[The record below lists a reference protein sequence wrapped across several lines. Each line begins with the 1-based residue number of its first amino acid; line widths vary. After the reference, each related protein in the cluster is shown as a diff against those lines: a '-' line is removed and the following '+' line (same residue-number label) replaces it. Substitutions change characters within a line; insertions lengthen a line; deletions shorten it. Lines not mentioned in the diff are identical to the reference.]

1 MYFQEFGNYIISF
14 LRKYVLAKLF
24 WERWILNS
32 DSYSCEIRFG
42 FQYDTKASIWNP
54 WIQKVFFQIQDRPHR
69 ALYYILPSLIAAV
82 IFNIPRY
89 SEPMI
94 FQHAHSCWRFDM
106 CCFLSEICLIRFQ
119 IRSTLLCNTNFQSQ
133 ISTIFSTM
141 ITLRFF
147 DTELKIKCLDFEACN
162 CGKMVRCV
170 GRVENIFFTHR
181 LNSYCYQP
189 LFLMF

>member
-42 FQYDTKASIWNP
+42 FQYDTKASIWYP
-54 WIQKVFFQIQDRPHR
+54 WIQKIFFQIQDRPHR

-89 SEPMI
+89 SEPLI
-94 FQHAHSCWRFDM
+94 FQQEHSCWRFENDA
-106 CCFLSEICLIRFQ
+106 SPNRTDV
-119 IRSTLLCNTNFQSQ
+119 TLQHKLWISQ
-133 ISTIFSTM
+133 ISTIFSAT
-141 ITLRFF
+141 ITFRFF

-170 GRVENIFFTHR
+170 GGVAKNLIFYSSTE
-181 LNSYCYQP
+181 
-189 LFLMF
+189 

>member
-1 MYFQEFGNYIISF
+1 MFCREFGNFIINF
-14 LRKYVLAKLF
+14 LRKYILTKLF

-32 DSYSCEIRFG
+32 DSHSCEIGFG
-42 FQYDTKASIWNP
+42 FQYNTQSETHESKKFS
-54 WIQKVFFQIQDRPHR
+54 FQIQDRPHR

-94 FQHAHSCWRFDM
+94 FQHAQCTFLLKV
-106 CCFLSEICLIRFQ
+106 FLSEICWIPVQ
-119 IRSTLLCNTNFQSQ
+119 IGPTLLCNTNFWSQ
-133 ISTIFSTM
+133 ISTIFSAT
-141 ITLRFF
+141 ITFRFF

-170 GRVENIFFTHR
+170 GREAKIKYFTHR
-181 LNSYCYQP
+181 LNS
-189 LFLMF
+189 

>member
-1 MYFQEFGNYIISF
+1 MLSRVWQLYHQLSQKIYFHKTI
-14 LRKYVLAKLF
+14 LRKVNFEQWFTLL
-24 WERWILNS
+24 WNWIW
-32 DSYSCEIRFG
+32 IH
-42 FQYDTKASIWNP
+42 YDTQSETHESKNYS
-54 WIQKVFFQIQDRPHR
+54 FQIQDRPHR

-141 ITLRFF
+141 ITFRFF